1 MKTAAL
7 IVAGGRG
14 SRFGG
19 DLPKQYADLGGMP
32 VIRHTIEVFLRHPAI
47 DDILVVIH
55 PDDLDLYN
63 AAVAGLD
70 LLPPVLGGSERQDSV
85 RNGLEAL
92 AEAAPEA
99 VLIHDAARPAVAP
112 ATIDGVL
119 AALADAGGAIPVL
132 PIVDT
137 LKQRAGG
144 DRLGG
149 TVDRNSLV
157 RAQTP
162 QGFRFDDILEAHR
175 ASAGKSLTDDAA
187 VMEAAGHV
195 VTGVPG
201 TEQNVKI
208 TTNDDLARMA
218 QQLDGQAEMQWEY
231 RTGNGYDVHKFEAGS
246 EVTICG
252 IVIPHS
258 AGLAGHSDADVGLHA
273 LTDALL
279 GSIAEGDIGDHFP
292 PSDSQWR
299 GAPSDLFL
307 RHAHSLLLERGG
319 VIANLDVTLIC
330 EAPKIGPHRQTMRE
344 RIGDILGLDTGRIS
358 VKATTTE
365 KLGFTGR
372 SEGIAAVATVSV
384 RLPAVSR

>member
-47 DDILVVIH
+47 DAILVVIH

-92 AEAAPEA
+92 AEVAPEA

-162 QGFRFDDILEAHR
+162 QGFRFDDILAAHR

-307 RHAHSLLLERGG
+307 RHAHSLLLQRGG

-358 VKATTTE
+358 VKATTTA

>member
-1 MKTAAL
+1 MVWK
-7 IVAGGRG
+7 
-14 SRFGG
+14 
-19 DLPKQYADLGGMP
+19 
-32 VIRHTIEVFLRHPAI
+32 HWLRSH
-47 DDILVVIH
+47 
-55 PDDLDLYN
+55 
-63 AAVAGLD
+63 
-70 LLPPVLGGSERQDSV
+70 
-85 RNGLEAL
+85 
-92 AEAAPEA
+92 
-99 VLIHDAARPAVAP
+99 
-112 ATIDGVL
+112 
-119 AALADAGGAIPVL
+119 
-132 PIVDT
+132 
-137 LKQRAGG
+137 
-144 DRLGG
+144 RLGG

-162 QGFRFDDILEAHR
+162 QGFRFGDILAAHQ
-175 ASAGKSLTDDAA
+175 ASAGKNLTDDAA

-195 VTGVPG
+195 IVGVPG

-218 QQLDGQAEMQWEY
+218 QQLDGQTEMQWEY
-231 RTGNGYDVHKFEAGS
+231 RTGNGYDVHRFEDGS

-279 GSIAEGDIGDHFP
+279 GAIAEGDIGDHFP
-292 PSDSQWR
+292 PSDNQWR
-299 GAPSDLFL
+299 GAPSDMFL
-307 RHAHSLLLERGG
+307 KHAHSLLLERGG

-330 EAPKIGPHRQTMRE
+330 EAPKIGPHRQTMRA
-344 RIGDILGLDTGRIS
+344 RIGDILELDTGRIS

-384 RLPAVSR
+384 RLPAEFR

>member
-19 DLPKQYADLGGMP
+19 DLPKQYADLAGTP
-32 VIRHTIEVFLRHPAI
+32 VIRHTVEAFLNHPLV
-47 DDILVVIH
+47 DHVLVVIH
-55 PDDLDLYN
+55 PDDQQLYGS
-63 AAVAGLD
+63 AVAGLD
-70 LLPPVLGGSERQDSV
+70 LPPPVLGGAERQDSV
-85 RNGLEAL
+85 RHGLEAL
-92 AEAAPEA
+92 SAFAPEA

-112 ATIDGVL
+112 QTIDAVL
-119 AALADAGGAIPVL
+119 AALADAAGVIPVL

-137 LKQRAGG
+137 LKQRAEGN
-144 DRLGG
+144 RLGG

-162 QGFRFDDILEAHR
+162 QGFRFDDILAAHR
-175 ASAGKSLTDDAA
+175 ASSGQTLTDDAA

-195 VTGVPG
+195 IMAVAGS
-201 TEQNVKI
+201 EQNVKI
-208 TTNDDLARMA
+208 TTGEDLARMA
-218 QQLDGQAEMQWEY
+218 QQRDGQTEMQWEY
-231 RTGNGYDVHKFEAGS
+231 RTGNGYDVHKFEPGS

-279 GSIAEGDIGDHFP
+279 GAIAEGDIGDHFP
-292 PSDSQWR
+292 PTDNRWR

-307 RHAHSLLLERGG
+307 KHAHELVLARSG
-319 VIANLDVTLIC
+319 VIASLDVTLIC
-330 EAPKIGPHRQTMRE
+330 EAPKIGPHRQAMRA

-372 SEGIAAVATVSV
+372 SEGIAAIANVSI
-384 RLPAVSR
+384 RLPAEFR

>member
-47 DDILVVIH
+47 DAILVVIH

-112 ATIDGVL
+112 VTIDGVL

-307 RHAHSLLLERGG
+307 RHAHSLLLQRGG

>member
-47 DDILVVIH
+47 DAILVVIH

-85 RNGLEAL
+85 RNGIEAL

-162 QGFRFDDILEAHR
+162 QGFRFDDILAAHR

-231 RTGNGYDVHKFEAGS
+231 RTGSGYDVHKFEAGS

-307 RHAHSLLLERGG
+307 RHAHSLLLQRGG

-330 EAPKIGPHRQTMRE
+330 EAPKIGPHRQAMRE
-344 RIGDILGLDTGRIS
+344 RICDILGLDTGRIS

>member
-47 DDILVVIH
+47 DAILVVIH

-92 AEAAPEA
+92 AEVAPEA

-162 QGFRFDDILEAHR
+162 QGFRFDDILAAHR

-344 RIGDILGLDTGRIS
+344 RIGDILGLETGRIS